1 MSMMPARVKYRKMH
15 RGKIRG
21 VATRGNKVSYG
32 DFGLQVLTEGWIT
45 ARQIEAGRMAA
56 SHYLQRQGRV
66 FIRIFPQKSVS
77 AKPLETRMGKGK
89 GEIDH
94 WVAVVKSGT
103 VIFEIGDVEEK
114 VARDALTRVAHKMPM
129 RCRFVTRRH
138 SL

>member
-1 MSMMPARVKYRKMH
+1 MSLMPSRVKYRKQH

-56 SHYLQRQGRV
+56 SHFLQRQGRV

-89 GEIDH
+89 GEVDH